1 MVGRIAIDAHITR
14 AQAARA
20 LEAFLAGIQSSLAG
34 GNRVTLSG
42 FGTFD
47 VTNHKARRVR
57 NPNNGGAIE
66 IRARRVPRFAAAPD
80 LKSAV
85 DR

>member
-20 LEAFLAGIQSSLAG
+20 LEAFLAGVQSSLAG
-34 GNRVTLSG
+34 GKRVTLSG

-57 NPNNGGAIE
+57 NPNNGGPIE

-80 LKSAV
+80 LKSAI
-85 DR
+85 DP